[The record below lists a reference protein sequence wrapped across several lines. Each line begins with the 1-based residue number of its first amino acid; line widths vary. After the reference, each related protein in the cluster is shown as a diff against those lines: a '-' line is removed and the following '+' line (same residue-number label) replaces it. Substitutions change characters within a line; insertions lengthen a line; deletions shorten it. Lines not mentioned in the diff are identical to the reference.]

1 MNCLRQIAFSKKLI
15 LCPVDSDSYIFSI
28 SNSEQSREVGI
39 LARWE
44 STVILF
50 FSGELSCVEKWFSYK
65 VLRTEMCYSDIRG
78 IR

>member
-1 MNCLRQIAFSKKLI
+1 MDCLRQRIFNKNFSFR
-15 LCPVDSDSYIFSI
+15 PANYDSYIFSI

-50 FSGELSCVEKWFSYK
+50 FSGGLSCVEKWFSYK
-65 VLRTEMCYSDIRG
+65 VLRTEMCYSDIHG

>member
-1 MNCLRQIAFSKKLI
+1 MNCLRQLAFSKNLI

-50 FSGELSCVEKWFSYK
+50 FSGGLSCVEKWFSYK